1 MQTILISLP
10 VFLIIFLGWLFHKL
24 KLTDKNW
31 VHVLNEFA
39 YYIAL
44 PCLIISSFWQVDFL
58 NQSTWFLILE
68 SVTII
73 ILFSILIF
81 AILSL
86 FKIDKINK
94 TTILLGSIVGNTVF
108 IGFPLVS
115 MNFGAQYINQA

>member
-81 AILSL
+81 AIAMLTPIIALPPRLLL
-86 FKIDKINK
+86 FFVP
-94 TTILLGSIVGNTVF
+94 SSF
-108 IGFPLVS
+108 IKSSSSSF
-115 MNFGAQYINQA
+115 